1 MKHTLI
7 ASAMAAGLWLAAS
20 GAQAQD
26 GDPELRHIRVCD
38 TSACYYAWRVLDS
51 DRDGVSDADEIVA
64 GTDPYDAANR
74 PTLDLMVAMI
84 GERMLPTFEF
94 GLGKVIVSPAEVQA
108 MIESIRPDQS
118 GQAAFPLDGRKDALS
133 RLGLS
138 GELLSEHGIDPDSDG
153 LTLRQDFDAS
163 SNAPYRRVGGIDM
176 RLISAGGNVQLD
188 DVVDTKRHDYGTTY
202 YLKNGD
208 TMYVGDDGHGVRQD
222 KDGKIIDDWYVN
234 PDADTGNGEP
244 TEEQFKAWER
254 IRNATMRTVADRE
267 QPTFDPDGV
276 QDPRATIVLIDPEYA
291 DYGGIVQDAP
301 NIDTAQPETRP
312 DLPNPQQDGG
322 GCWPKCG

>member
-1 MKHTLI
+1 MKHTLKV
-7 ASAMAAGLWLAAS
+7 SALVAALWLTVPAAY
-20 GAQAQD
+20 AQD
-26 GDPELRHIRVCD
+26 ADPELRHLRICD
-38 TSACYYAWRVLDS
+38 TSACYYAWKVLDS

-64 GTDPYDAANR
+64 GTDPYDAASR

-94 GLGKVIVSPAEVQA
+94 GLGKVIVTPAEVQA
-108 MIESIRPDQS
+108 MVESFLPEQN
-118 GQAAFPLDGRKDALS
+118 GQAAFPLDGRKDAMS

-138 GELLSEHGIDPDSDG
+138 SELLAEHGIDADRDG

-163 SNAPYRRVGGIDM
+163 TDKPYRRVGGIDM
-176 RLISAGGNVQLD
+176 RLVSAGDGSEIV
-188 DVVDTKRHDYGTTY
+188 DVIDTKRHDHGTTY
-202 YLKNGD
+202 FLSDGGS
-208 TMYVGDDGHGVRQD
+208 MYVGDDGHGLRQD
-222 KDGKIIDDWYVN
+222 KEGKIIDDWYVN

-254 IRNATMRTVADRE
+254 IRNATMRTVVDRE
-267 QPTFDPDGV
+267 LPTFDPDGV
-276 QDPRATIVLIDPEYA
+276 QDPRATIILIDPEYA
-291 DYGGIVQDAP
+291 DYGGIVQDVP